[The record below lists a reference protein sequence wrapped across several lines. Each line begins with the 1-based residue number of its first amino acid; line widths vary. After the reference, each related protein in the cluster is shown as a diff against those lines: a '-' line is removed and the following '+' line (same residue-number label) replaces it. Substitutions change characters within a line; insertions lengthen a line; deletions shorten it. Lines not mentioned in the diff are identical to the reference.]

1 MMETVYYHIL
11 DLDIVGKEEGFVPYL
26 YDKEKGWQ
34 PDKDNVLMDRVT
46 GYDTSESKDSSY
58 GIGNTDIMSLALE
71 ITEDQARKLINE
83 L

>member
-1 MMETVYYHIL
+1 M
-11 DLDIVGKEEGFVPYL
+11 PYL
-26 YDKEKGWQ
+26 YDREKRWQ

-46 GYDTSESKDSSY
+46 GYDPSEGKGSSY
-58 GIGNTDIMSLALE
+58 GIGSTEVMSLVKE